1 MSLKIINKEV
11 NILKRNCITYRFI
24 FALLVSFGCHAKDDF
39 TVPASLVK
47 QVEQGN
53 AEVAYFIATTFFE
66 GSEKFASNY
75 DKGLEW
81 LKKAAQMG
89 YAHAMEEL
97 AIEFESE
104 SKFEEA
110 LDWYMK
116 AADLGMGSVLDRIA
130 IYHYYG
136 RAGLEKNCLAA
147 YEWFEKAEQKEVEL
161 AYNNHAWF
169 LATSADENCRN
180 PERALKVISNLMA
193 LFDPEDLVPWH
204 IWDTKAAVLAS
215 VSDFGAAISLQQWLI
230 DEMEKVDEE
239 VKPSYFKHLESYKKR
254 KPWIET
260 VEPNKNK
267 SEG

>member
-1 MSLKIINKEV
+1 MSLIIINKEV
-11 NILKRNCITYRFI
+11 IILKRNYVIYRVIFI
-24 FALLVSFGCHAKDDF
+24 LLLSSGVLAKDEF
-39 TVPASLVK
+39 TIPQTLVD
-47 QVEQGN
+47 QVENGN
-53 AEVAYFIATTFFE
+53 AEVAYFIASTFFE

-75 DKGLEW
+75 DKGLKW

-104 SKFEEA
+104 SKFKEA
-110 LDWYMK
+110 LNWYMK

-136 RAGLEKNCLAA
+136 RAGLKKDCQVA
-147 YEWFEKAEQKEVEL
+147 YDWFEKAEQKEVEL

-169 LATSADENCRN
+169 LATSADEKCRN
-180 PERALKVISNLMA
+180 PEKALKIISNLMA
-193 LFDPEDLVPWH
+193 LFDAEDLVPWH

-230 DEMEKVDEE
+230 DEMKKVDEE
-239 VKPSYFKHLESYKKR
+239 VKPSYIQHLESYKKR

-260 VEPNKNK
+260 VEPIKHK
-267 SEG
+267 EES